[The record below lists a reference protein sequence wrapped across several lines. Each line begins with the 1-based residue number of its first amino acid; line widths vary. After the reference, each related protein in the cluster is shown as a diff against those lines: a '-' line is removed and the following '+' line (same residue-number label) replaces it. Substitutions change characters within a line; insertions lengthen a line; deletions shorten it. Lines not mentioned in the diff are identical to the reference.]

1 MEQLAPA
8 ASVAPQALA
17 PVVIVKSSGLLP
29 PMLGTMLVSVA
40 PLLLVSV
47 AANAAEVVFAT
58 VFGKLTDGVKVT
70 GPEGAMPVPS
80 RIAVCGDPVALS
92 ATESTAE
99 KPLTTDGVKV
109 M

>member
-1 MEQLAPA
+1 
-8 ASVAPQALA
+8 
-17 PVVIVKSSGLLP
+17 
-29 PMLGTMLVSVA
+29 MLGTMPVSAA

-47 AANAAEVVFAT
+47 AANAVEVVRAG
-58 VFGKLTDGVKVT
+58 VFGKVTDGVKVT

-80 RIAVCGDPVALS
+80 RSVDCGEPVALS
-92 ATESTAE
+92 ATERLAE